1 MNNIKP
7 IETEYKGYRF
17 RSRLEARWAVFF
29 DSLGMK
35 WQYEQEGFDI
45 DGVWYLPDFYL
56 VDSASFFEV
65 KGVMTEKD
73 TLKIMAL
80 IDTGH
85 PVTIGF
91 DDGKFISCDNW
102 SEYYEIVDEGS
113 SWLCQ
118 CNWCGNYWF
127 MGSNGVYTCQ
137 CCGALDGDGHF
148 AIEMYGDGHF
158 DTAKLWDPA
167 RKARFEH

>member
-1 MNNIKP
+1 MHNLTP

-29 DSLGMK
+29 DSLGIK
-35 WQYEQEGFDI
+35 WLYEQEGFDI

-65 KGVMTEKD
+65 KGVMAEKD

-91 DDGKFISCDNW
+91 DNGKFISCDNW
-102 SEYYEIVDEGS
+102 SENYEIVDERS

-137 CCGALDGDGHF
+137 CCGAHDGDHHF
-148 AIEMYGDGHF
+148 SIAMQGDGNN
-158 DTAKLWDPA
+158 KLWDPA